1 MLTFYIYAKFCD
13 ILEWNKKLVKFHI
26 SRNSNSKFLMTSLK
40 IVIKYVYV
48 GRDEERTPRE
58 SYKHDVQ
65 GLQYS
70 RCSLKVKVKVKVK
83 I

>member
-1 MLTFYIYAKFCD
+1 
-13 ILEWNKKLVKFHI
+13 
-26 SRNSNSKFLMTSLK
+26 MTSLK
-40 IVIKYVYV
+40 IYIKFVYV

-58 SYKHDVQ
+58 SYKYDVQ

-70 RCSLKVKVKVKVK
+70 RCSLKLKVKVKVK